1 MLSTVFLGAF
11 APSLIDDI
19 VTPVQISK
27 VSEPVQPLVLLAT
40 GPSAQNYLITKT
52 VHRFLADFQNA
63 RESRHSS
70 VFIVSSQA
78 QKLYSYLS
86 RSLPFNDSEKQRAS
100 FTLVVRLKKQISGA
114 ALWP

>member
-1 MLSTVFLGAF
+1 M
-11 APSLIDDI
+11 
-19 VTPVQISK
+19 
-27 VSEPVQPLVLLAT
+27 LLAT

-86 RSLPFNDSEKQRAS
+86 RSLLFSDSEKTTCKLYAS
-100 FTLVVRLKKQISGA
+100 RPFEETDFGLLLYGLKDFLA
-114 ALWP
+114 R